1 MGHGGTLEAGYA
13 TPVESTL
20 SKGWMEL
27 QPGTFRISCQRNTA
41 ESWEDDMT
49 LRLSGEERIHNFRN
63 YPPETVAELRAS
75 LACGAPTQP
84 DPDRKGFYDVESG
97 ARKFYVHLAP
107 DGSVWLLAS
116 WLERRPVAV
125 ENPACLA
132 ACL

>member
-1 MGHGGTLEAGYA
+1 
-13 TPVESTL
+13 
-20 SKGWMEL
+20 
-27 QPGTFRISCQRNTA
+27 
-41 ESWEDDMT
+41 MT